1 MIMLKDSGIALK
13 SYKEAKKDIGIFEC
27 NKKRIDD
34 DTTIVYEMFDESI
47 IETGSFAH
55 DHDRITLWL
64 CTANVFCKCGEY
76 HQISSDVPAEYQIL
90 EILRDI
96 ENEYDISI
104 KYPKKEPE
112 GSLIVYVLEKKRVPK
127 IVEDINDWL

>member
-1 MIMLKDSGIALK
+1 MIMLRDSGIALK
-13 SYKEAKKDIGIFEC
+13 TYKEAKKDIGIFEC

-64 CTANVFCKCGEY
+64 CTASVFCKCGEY
-76 HQISSDVPAEYQIL
+76 HHILSDSPVEYQIL
-90 EILRDI
+90 EILQNI
-96 ENEYDISI
+96 ENEYDISV
-104 KYPKKEPE
+104 KYPNKEPE
-112 GSLIVYVLEKKRVPK
+112 ESLIVYVLEKKRVPK